1 MTAGPSGP
9 RPVRAP
15 RGTALSCR
23 GWPQEA
29 AMRMLMNNL
38 DPEVA
43 EHPDQLIVYGG
54 SGRAARSWQA
64 FDAIVRSLQD
74 LQGDETLLVQS
85 GKPVGVMRTHEW
97 APRVLIANS
106 NLVPQWA
113 TWEEFRRL
121 ESLGLTMYGQMTA
134 GILDLHR
141 HPGHPAGHL
150 RDVRGRRGEAVRR
163 LAGRHDHAHRRAG
176 RHGRRAAARGD
187 HERRR
192 GHRHRL

>member
-1 MTAGPSGP
+1 MTAAPTPGRRAAGP

-54 SGRAARSWQA
+54 SGRAARSWPA
-64 FDAIVRSLQD
+64 YAAIVRTLQD
-74 LQGDETLLVQS
+74 LQGDEPLLVQS

-97 APRVLIANS
+97 APRVLIAD
-106 NLVPQWA
+106 P
-113 TWEEFRRL
+113 
-121 ESLGLTMYGQMTA
+121 
-134 GILDLHR
+134 
-141 HPGHPAGHL
+141 
-150 RDVRGRRGEAVRR
+150 
-163 LAGRHDHAHRRAG
+163 
-176 RHGRRAAARGD
+176 
-187 HERRR
+187 
-192 GHRHRL
+192 